1 MGKTELEFEQRVTA
15 EQGAAFLEEIAKG
28 LRSGA
33 LELRGGAEK
42 VRLQPTNIVKL
53 ELEASADGDKQQLM
67 VEMKW
72 RVTDICAVAEAPTLS
87 VSATPSRPGDAGD
100 PAAWTR

>member
-33 LELRGGAEK
+33 LELRKQTSGVGTVPSKK
-42 VRLQPTNIVKL
+42 VYIYLRDR
-53 ELEASADGDKQQLM
+53 ADGSVGL
-67 VEMKW
+67 
-72 RVTDICAVAEAPTLS
+72 VARFPNGTERAI
-87 VSATPSRPGDAGD
+87 
-100 PAAWTR
+100 

>member
-1 MGKTELEFEQRVTA
+1 MGKTEIEYVERVTA
-15 EQGAAFLEEIAKG
+15 EQGAAFLEEIARG
-28 LRSGA
+28 LRSGT
-33 LELRGGAEK
+33 LELSGGKER

-72 RVTDICAVAEAPTLS
+72 RVSEVRVTAEQPGIRVVADLPSAV
-87 VSATPSRPGDAGD
+87 GDSSMFAG
-100 PAAWTR
+100 